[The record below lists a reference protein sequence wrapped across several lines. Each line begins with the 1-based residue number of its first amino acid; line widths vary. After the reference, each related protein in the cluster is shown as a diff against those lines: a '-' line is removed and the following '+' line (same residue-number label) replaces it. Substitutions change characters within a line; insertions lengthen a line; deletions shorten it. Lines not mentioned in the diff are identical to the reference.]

1 MTLLNKTAVGTAHGK
16 IILIG
21 EHAVVY
27 NMPAIALPFMATTT
41 TVTITSIEGETF
53 IDSDYFTGY
62 LSETPEALDGFKT
75 ALNNV
80 CVYLNVSAQG
90 LHIDVE
96 SLIPPERGMGSS
108 AAVATALV
116 KALFNYFEADLTD
129 KIVKRFVDTAEKV
142 THGNP
147 SGIDS
152 TIVNSLSPI
161 YFKKDESPTSLPLDM
176 DGFLIAA
183 DTGIK
188 GQTKEAVGDV
198 AKLIQS
204 AKDQAKNQTISAVN
218 RIGQLTF
225 QAKDAIIDNNVPILG
240 EIMNQTHRLLKDL
253 TVSNRQLDTLVQSAL
268 KAGAAGAKLTGGGR
282 GGCMIALAHSMEHA
296 KKIASELEKAG
307 AIQTWI
313 HPLQA
318 EVGEAFHE

>member
-1 MTLLNKTAVGTAHGK
+1 MTLLNKIAVGTAHGK

-62 LSETPEALDGFKT
+62 LGEIPEALDGFKT
-75 ALNNV
+75 ALDNV
-80 CVYLNVSAQG
+80 CAYLNVSTQG

-129 KIVKRFVDTAEKV
+129 KIVKEFVDTAEKV

-161 YFKKDESPTSLPLDM
+161 YFKKDESPTSLPFDM

-204 AKDQAKNQTISAVN
+204 AKDQTTSAVN
-218 RIGQLTF
+218 RIGQLTS
-225 QAKDAIIDNNVPILG
+225 QAKDAIINNNVPILG

-253 TVSNRQLDTLVQSAL
+253 TVSNRQLDTLVQAAL

-282 GGCMIALAHSMEHA
+282 GGCMIALAQSMDHA
-296 KKIASELEKAG
+296 IKIASELEKAG

-318 EVGEAFHE
+318 EVGETARE

>member
-80 CVYLNVSAQG
+80 CAYLNVSAQG

-218 RIGQLTF
+218 RIGQLTS

-282 GGCMIALAHSMEHA
+282 GGCMIALAQSMEHA

>member
-75 ALNNV
+75 ALDNV
-80 CVYLNVSAQG
+80 CAYLNVSAQG
-90 LHIDVE
+90 LQIDVE

-129 KIVKRFVDTAEKV
+129 KIVKQFVDTAEKV

-161 YFKKDESPTSLPLDM
+161 YFKKDESPTSLPFDM

-204 AKDQAKNQTISAVN
+204 AKDQAKDQTISAVN
-218 RIGQLTF
+218 RIGQLTS

-253 TVSNRQLDTLVQSAL
+253 TVSNRQLDTLVQAAL

-282 GGCMIALAHSMEHA
+282 GGCMIALAQSMEHA

-318 EVGEAFHE
+318 EAGEAFHE

>member
-53 IDSDYFTGY
+53 IDSDYFSNY
-62 LSETPEALDGFKT
+62 LSETPETLAGFKT
-75 ALNNV
+75 ALINV
-80 CVYLNVSAQG
+80 CTYLNVPING
-90 LHIDVE
+90 LHIEVD

-129 KIVKRFVDTAEKV
+129 DIVKNFVDTAEKV

-161 YFKKDESPTSLPLDM
+161 YFKKDESPTSLPLNM

-198 AKLIQS
+198 AKLFQS
-204 AKDQAKNQTISAVN
+204 AKDQSINAVN
-218 RIGQLTF
+218 RIGQLTS
-225 QAKDAIIDNNVPILG
+225 QAKEAIIDNNLPILG
-240 EIMNQTHRLLKDL
+240 EIMTQTHHLLKDL
-253 TVSNRQLDTLVQSAL
+253 TVSNKQLDTLVQAAL
-268 KAGAAGAKLTGGGR
+268 KAGAEGAKLTGGGR
-282 GGCMIALAHSMEHA
+282 GGCMIALAHSMDHA
-296 KKIASELEKAG
+296 NAIAKELEKAG
-307 AIQTWI
+307 AIKTWI
-313 HPLQA
+313 HPLGA
-318 EVGEAFHE
+318 KEGEVVYE

>member
-62 LSETPEALDGFKT
+62 LSEIPEALDGFKT
-75 ALNNV
+75 ALDNV
-80 CVYLNVSAQG
+80 CAYLNVSAQG

-116 KALFNYFEADLTD
+116 KALFNYFDADLTD
-129 KIVKRFVDTAEKV
+129 KIVKKFVDTAEKV

-161 YFKKDESPTSLPLDM
+161 YFKKDESPTSLPFDM
-176 DGFLIAA
+176 DGFLITA

-204 AKDQAKNQTISAVN
+204 AKDQTTSVVN
-218 RIGQLTF
+218 RIGQLTS

-253 TVSNRQLDTLVQSAL
+253 TVSNHQLDTLVQAAL

-282 GGCMIALAHSMEHA
+282 GGCMIALTQSMEHA

-318 EVGEAFHE
+318 EVGETANE

>member
-80 CVYLNVSAQG
+80 CAYLNVSAQG

-218 RIGQLTF
+218 RIGQLTS
-225 QAKDAIIDNNVPILG
+225 QAKDAIIDNNVLILG

-282 GGCMIALAHSMEHA
+282 GGCMIALAQSMEHA

>member
-41 TVTITSIEGETF
+41 TVTITSIEGEIF

-62 LSETPEALDGFKT
+62 LSEIPEALDGFKT
-75 ALNNV
+75 ALDNV
-80 CVYLNVSAQG
+80 CAYLNVSAQG

-116 KALFNYFEADLTD
+116 KALFNYFEADLTE
-129 KIVKRFVDTAEKV
+129 KIVKEFVDTAEKV

-161 YFKKDESPTSLPLDM
+161 YFKKDESPTSLPFDM

-204 AKDQAKNQTISAVN
+204 AKDQTTSAVN
-218 RIGQLTF
+218 RIGQLTS

-253 TVSNRQLDTLVQSAL
+253 TVSNRQLDTLVQAAL

-318 EVGEAFHE
+318 EVGETAHE